1 MATKVEPRVP
11 RGMRDILPEQMVRRQ
26 YVMDVIRG
34 VFEEFGFEPL
44 QTPAVELEEIL
55 TGKYGSE
62 AERLIYSA
70 TYGSREEKLSLRYDL
85 SVPLCRVVA
94 MYPNLPKPFKRYQLA
109 PVWRAER
116 PQRGRY
122 REFYQCDAD
131 TVGSSSMLGD
141 AETVAVIYTI
151 LYRLGFRKYKVYI
164 NNRKILNGIGQYAGV
179 PAALM
184 RGLYQSIDKLA
195 KIGAAGVRQELLSVG
210 IPDPVFDALRRV
222 ARLYLQGKIELAQAG
237 ARLREEK
244 FPATGDAAAIPFPE
258 ALAVAVEPA
267 LVAVLAQEQPGSVEA
282 ERVQERAGELLAGLL
297 PALRGYYSQT
307 SALIPEDAVNRLMA
321 LLEIEGDNR
330 TVLASLRELLNG
342 YAEAVEG
349 ITELEEMLRYLD
361 LLGVPE
367 QYCAVEVSM
376 VRGLEY
382 YTGPIYET
390 IVEEGGVGSVTGGG
404 RYDKLVGM
412 FGDRN
417 LPATGTTIGIER
429 IIVVMEDQAMFPSTV
444 GKTVAQ
450 VLVTAFDR
458 ARVDESVKIAALL
471 RQTGLRTQVYFD
483 PDPLREQIGYASA
496 KGIPLLVI
504 AGPDEIAQGRLTVRD
519 LRTKRQETMAREQA
533 AELIKNW
540 LG

>member
-1 MATKVEPRVP
+1 
-11 RGMRDILPEQMVRRQ
+11 
-26 YVMDVIRG
+26 
-34 VFEEFGFEPL
+34 
-44 QTPAVELEEIL
+44 
-55 TGKYGSE
+55 
-62 AERLIYSA
+62 
-70 TYGSREEKLSLRYDL
+70 
-85 SVPLCRVVA
+85 
-94 MYPNLPKPFKRYQLA
+94 
-109 PVWRAER
+109 
-116 PQRGRY
+116 
-122 REFYQCDAD
+122 
-131 TVGSSSMLGD
+131 
-141 AETVAVIYTI
+141 
-151 LYRLGFRKYKVYI
+151 
-164 NNRKILNGIGQYAGV
+164 
-179 PAALM
+179 
-184 RGLYQSIDKLA
+184 
-195 KIGAAGVRQELLSVG
+195 
-210 IPDPVFDALRRV
+210 
-222 ARLYLQGKIELAQAG
+222 
-237 ARLREEK
+237 
-244 FPATGDAAAIPFPE
+244 
-258 ALAVAVEPA
+258 
-267 LVAVLAQEQPGSVEA
+267 
-282 ERVQERAGELLAGLL
+282 L

-321 LLEIEGDNR
+321 LLEIKGDNR
-330 TVLASLRELLNG
+330 TVLTSLRELLNG

-429 IIVVMEDQAMFPSTV
+429 IIVVMEDQGMFPSTV

-458 ARVDESVKIAALL
+458 ARVDESVKLAALL
-471 RQTGLRTQVYFD
+471 RQAGLRVQVYFD
-483 PDPLREQIGYASA
+483 PDPLREQIGYAVT

-504 AGPDEIAQGRLTVRD
+504 VGPDEIAQGRLTVRD
-519 LRTKRQETMAREQA
+519 LRTKRQETVVREQA
-533 AELIKNW
+533 AEVIKSW